1 MRVYYK
7 LLFIVAWCL
16 MVDNEVIFNQKK
28 KPVSDDTR
36 DRQSLL
42 FNKLTYKY
50 SA

>member
-16 MVDNEVIFNQKK
+16 MVDNEVIFNPKK
-28 KPVSDDTR
+28 TVSDDTR

>member
-28 KPVSDDTR
+28 PVSDDTR